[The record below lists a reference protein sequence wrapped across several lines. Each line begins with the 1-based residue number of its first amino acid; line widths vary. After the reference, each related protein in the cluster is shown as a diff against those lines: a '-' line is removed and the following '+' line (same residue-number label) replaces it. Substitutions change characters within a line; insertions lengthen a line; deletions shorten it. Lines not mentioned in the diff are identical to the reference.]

1 MKKFFLIFII
11 IFDLIGFVGC
21 TQNKDDTLFFTPNA
35 YKVGAEATC
44 AKYMISAGC
53 ILALNTRNYTKEYI
67 IKKTKKY
74 KL

>member
-11 IFDLIGFVGC
+11 IFDLIGFVGG

-44 AKYMISAGC
+44 AKEVPD
-53 ILALNTRNYTKEYI
+53 T
-67 IKKTKKY
+67 IKFSK
-74 KL
+74 